1 MMKIFFPKSKII
13 FGKEWLIKYAQDDEF
28 FLQSVDTER
37 ISYHRIRIATFMYYG
52 AEQFTA

>member
-1 MMKIFFPKSKII
+1 MRKFFPKSKII

>member
-1 MMKIFFPKSKII
+1 MRKFFPKSKII

-37 ISYHRIRIATFMYYG
+37 IFHHLLRIATFMYYG